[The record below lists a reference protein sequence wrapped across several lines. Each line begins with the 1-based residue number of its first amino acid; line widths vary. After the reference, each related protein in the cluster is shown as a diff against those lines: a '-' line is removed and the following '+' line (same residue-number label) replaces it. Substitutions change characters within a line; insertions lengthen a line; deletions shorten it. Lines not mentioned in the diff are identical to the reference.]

1 MPAQSAAPAVVYYV
15 DGDTAPPLRAC
26 LKDKE
31 DNPIDLTGSTVT
43 ITIAWAMPHETYRV
57 APRHNIVYRA
67 ECAVDPDQTEEGN
80 RGWVMWTPEAEDLTP
95 AGQFLYTFRVTY
107 PDGGSQTI
115 PPNTYMPMII
125 RSVVGGIRGDR

>member
-1 MPAQSAAPAVVYYV
+1 MPAQSAAPSVVYYV

-31 DNPIDLTGSTVT
+31 DNPIDLSGSTVT
-43 ITIAWAMPHETYRV
+43 ITIAFAMPRETYYTS
-57 APRHNIVYRA
+57 PRRNIVYRA
-67 ECAVDPDQTEEGN
+67 TCLVDPDQSEDGN
-80 RGWVMWTPEAEDLTP
+80 RGWVQWTPEEVDLTP
-95 AGQFLYTFRVTY
+95 LGQFLYTFRVTF

-125 RSVVGGIRGDR
+125 RSVVGGLKGDI